1 MGIPLYHGTGGTVHG
16 NPLSHLGPQY
26 TTATLP
32 CRTGGNDH
40 GNPMYHPDPTVRP
53 ILLYHVGQV
62 GRPMEYH
69 PYPQC
74 CPRSYCLSY
83 PTVPCRIG
91 GMSNGIPSVPQCY
104 PRSHCPSYPTVPCR
118 IGVTSVDQDPSPSYI
133 LMYSTAFESGYQY
146 GTTYRLIKYCY
157 E

>member
-1 MGIPLYHGTGGTVHG
+1 
-16 NPLSHLGPQY
+16 
-26 TTATLP
+26 
-32 CRTGGNDH
+32 
-40 GNPMYHPDPTVRP
+40 
-53 ILLYHVGQV
+53 
-62 GRPMEYH
+62 MEYH

-91 GMSNGIPSVPQCY
+91 GTSNGIPFVPQCY

-118 IGVTSVDQDPSPSYI
+118 TGGTSVDQDPSPSYI

-146 GTTYRLIKYCY
+146 SSSSIWPCVQHYDSQSQNSLPTRSKEKERGATMPRRIGRVRRVNISLLDKTTGGNILPFISVYLRMLMVSRN
-157 E
+157 